1 MPLCDCLILLAH
13 CNEKQINK
21 DGKELFEFEMDLAGK
36 LKRTVS
42 AKSDAIGFMY
52 RKGNQTFINFNGG
65 GDAIIEA
72 RSPHLAN
79 KEFVLVE
86 KDPKTGQF
94 INNWNQI
101 FI

>member
-1 MPLCDCLILLAH
+1 M
-13 CNEKQINK
+13 
-21 DGKELFEFEMDLAGK
+21 EMGLSGK
-36 LKRTVS
+36 LKLITS
-42 AKSDAIGFMY
+42 ARADAIGFLS
-52 RKGNQTFINFNGG
+52 RKDNKTIVNFNGG